1 MVGLIQGD
9 FWQRICTG
17 EDFGGESDSD
27 RVVGQG
33 EIVDPTQDAPA
44 PA

>member
-1 MVGLIQGD
+1 METFGSGFV
-9 FWQRICTG
+9 FR

-33 EIVDPTQDAPA
+33 ETVDPTQDAPA